1 MNPIARSAPAL
12 GLALMISPAAAAA
25 PATPFPSGYEAAY
38 RAYIAALPPS
48 ARTLP
53 WLTRLNGVASQ
64 PQALTMGGSRI
75 VYLFACANHQCD
87 TNNANIFLLPDR
99 KQVRA
104 VVKIRGVRIPTGG
117 AGPQE
122 LACVAKLDANGGVA
136 SAC

>member
-1 MNPIARSAPAL
+1 MNPIARLAPTL
-12 GLALMISPAAAAA
+12 GLAMLISAAAGAA
-25 PATPFPSGYEAAY
+25 PASPFPSGYEAAY
-38 RAYIAALPPS
+38 RAYLAALPAS
-48 ARTLP
+48 ARALP

-64 PQALTMGGSRI
+64 PQPLTIGGART

-104 VVKIRGVRIPTGG
+104 VVRIKGVQTLIGG
-117 AGPQE
+117 AGPRE

>member
-1 MNPIARSAPAL
+1 MNQIARLAPAL
-12 GLALMISPAAAAA
+12 GLAMLISPAAGAG
-25 PATPFPSGYEAAY
+25 PASPFPSGYEAAY

-48 ARTLP
+48 ARALP

-64 PQALTMGGSRI
+64 PQPLSLGGTNTI
-75 VYLFACANHQCD
+75 YLFACANHQCD